1 MINAQQ
7 ARDIASAYEY
17 ENSTIK
23 MLESVFEEIRAAAST
38 GNRIVH
44 IDFKFNSATTNVG
57 CKFVRKELTDAGFKL
72 RDVCRYID
80 NDTDVR
86 LPDKKSVSVEVSW

>member
-7 ARDIASAYEY
+7 ARDIANEY

-23 MLESVFEEIRAAAST
+23 MLESVFEEIRAAASV

-72 RDVCRYID
+72 RDVCRYIV

-86 LPDKKSVSVEVSW
+86 LPDKKSESVEVSW

>member
-7 ARDIASAYEY
+7 ARDIAIAYEY

-23 MLESVFEEIRAAAST
+23 MLESVFEEIRVAAST

-44 IDFKFNSATTNVG
+44 IDFKFNGLN
-57 CKFVRKELTDAGFKL
+57 
-72 RDVCRYID
+72 
-80 NDTDVR
+80 
-86 LPDKKSVSVEVSW
+86 

>member
-7 ARDIASAYEY
+7 ARDIASAY

-23 MLESVFEEIRAAAST
+23 MLESVFEEIRVAAST
-38 GNRIVH
+38 GNRITH
-44 IDFKFNSATTNVG
+44 IDFKFNSATTNGG

-80 NDTDVR
+80 NDIDVR
-86 LPDKKSVSVEVSW
+86 LPDKKSESVEVSW

>member
-23 MLESVFEEIRAAAST
+23 MLESVFEEIRAAASI

-44 IDFKFNSATTNVG
+44 IDFKFNSATTDVG

-72 RDVCRYID
+72 RDICRYID
-80 NDTDVR
+80 NDIDIR
-86 LPDKKSVSVEVSW
+86 LPGKKSVSVEVTW

>member
-7 ARDIASAYEY
+7 ARDIANEY

-23 MLESVFEEIRAAAST
+23 MLESVFEEIRAAASV

-44 IDFKFNSATTNVG
+44 IDFKFNSAATNVG

-80 NDTDVR
+80 NDIDVR
-86 LPDKKSVSVEVSW
+86 LPDKKSESVEVSW

>member
-23 MLESVFEEIRAAAST
+23 MLESVFEEIRVAAST

-44 IDFKFNSATTNVG
+44 IDFKFNSATTDVG

-72 RDVCRYID
+72 SDVCRYID
-80 NDTDVR
+80 NDIDVR
-86 LPDKKSVSVEVSW
+86 LPDKKSESVEVIW